1 MKKYIPFAGRI
12 AVLGSALLP
21 ALVLAQG
28 KITTFEGL
36 VNKVINIIQYVIPL
50 IFSIALVA
58 FLWGIFQYFFSGA
71 EKKEEA
77 RDFLLYGIIGLF
89 VMISVWGLVKILTST
104 FPLDTAQPK
113 LPTLGTGGSSS
124 GVGGSNFNTSTAGGS
139 GGGYYQGY
147 PGGASYPAKPIPVS
161 GDSGSVSPTSSYN
174 VGSTGSNDTGSTG
187 SSNPTQT
194 SPNAKVNVYG
204 ITTPDGGSNAQ

>member
-1 MKKYIPFAGRI
+1 MKRYTSF
-12 AVLGSALLP
+12 LGKVTVICGAILP
-21 ALVLAQG
+21 ALAFAQV
-28 KITTFEGL
+28 KIKTFEGL
-36 VNKVINIIQYVIPL
+36 VNKFIDIIQYVIPL

-77 RDFLLYGIIGLF
+77 KDFLLYGIIGLF
-89 VMISVWGLVKILTST
+89 IMISVWGLVKILTST
-104 FPLDTAQPK
+104 FPLDTAQPR

-124 GVGGSNFNTSTAGGS
+124 GSGSSNFNTSTAGGS
-139 GGGYYQGY
+139 GGVYYQ
-147 PGGASYPAKPIPVS
+147 PPVS
-161 GDSGSVSPTSSYN
+161 RDSGFVGPTGSYN